1 MAADVAGVLE
11 SGGEGVPRPVRH
23 NECQAGLPGR
33 DGSGGGEILQRVAAV
48 AADALQQFGVRMTG
62 NKIVRFLIMTGINVR
77 FVSVR
82 RVSVGAW
89 QKGQ

>member
-1 MAADVAGVLE
+1 M
-11 SGGEGVPRPVRH
+11 
-23 NECQAGLPGR
+23 R
-33 DGSGGGEILQRVAAV
+33 DQPGSGSRGRPYW
-48 AADALQQFGVRMTG
+48 MTG

>member
-1 MAADVAGVLE
+1 MASMAAWISA
-11 SGGEGVPRPVRH
+11 EGVPRR
-23 NECQAGLPGR
+23 
-33 DGSGGGEILQRVAAV
+33 
-48 AADALQQFGVRMTG
+48 ADPARRQCGVRVTG

-82 RVSVGAW
+82 RVSVSAW

>member
-1 MAADVAGVLE
+1 MRTTL
-11 SGGEGVPRPVRH
+11 R
-23 NECQAGLPGR
+23 
-33 DGSGGGEILQRVAAV
+33 
-48 AADALQQFGVRMTG
+48 AADALQQFGARMTG
-62 NKIVRFLIMTGINVR
+62 NKIVRFLIVMNINVR

>member
-1 MAADVAGVLE
+1 MDD
-11 SGGEGVPRPVRH
+11 RIRTT
-23 NECQAGLPGR
+23 R
-33 DGSGGGEILQRVAAV
+33 R
-48 AADALQQFGVRMTG
+48 AADALQQFGARMTG
-62 NKIVRFLIMTGINVR
+62 NKIVRLLIMMNINVR